1 MKLLEPRKAAP
12 ECWKD
17 WARQALKLQSA
28 NKFRMLA
35 TASVVVS
42 LLVLFLWLAG
52 WWLSLLFLLVSG
64 PLVLA
69 VFVVVAARLD
79 GCVLRPPGGS
89 ALGRTLVKLMLVG
102 IVGWLALFGVVGF
115 FFSIG
120 WLVHTLA
127 GMDVA
132 QPVEALGQQL
142 TGQVT
147 YPYLFFSILV
157 FILVPLAAYFTQGLI
172 PWLSIW
178 FVLPLLLCTR
188 LELREAYQLSRR
200 GETRNWGAVN
210 ASILLSLC
218 GLSLILVSGGVLAI
232 IVLPFLGAYQYVS
245 FKDIFLPLFTVSVN
259 KPVDNWSYSFTN

>member
-1 MKLLEPRKAAP
+1 MKLLEPRRAAP
-12 ECWKD
+12 ESWKS
-17 WARQALKLQSA
+17 WAKQALKLQSV
-28 NKFRMLA
+28 NKFSMLA
-35 TASVVVS
+35 TAFIVVL

-69 VFVVVAARLD
+69 VFVVTAARLD
-79 GCVLRPPGGS
+79 GCMLKLPGPSVLLRVL
-89 ALGRTLVKLMLVG
+89 ARLMLVG
-102 IVGWLALFGVVGF
+102 LIGWAALFVVVGF

-120 WLVHTLA
+120 WLVHALVGVDLA
-127 GMDVA
+127 RPAG
-132 QPVEALGQQL
+132 ELGRQI
-142 TGQVT
+142 TGQVA

-157 FILVPLAAYFTQGLI
+157 FILVPLAAYFTQGLL

-188 LELREAYQLSRR
+188 LDLREVYQLSRR
-200 GETRNWGAVN
+200 AEAKNWAAVN

-218 GLSLILVSGGVLAI
+218 GLSLVLVSGGVLAL

-259 KPVDNWSYSFTN
+259 KPVDNWSYSLTN